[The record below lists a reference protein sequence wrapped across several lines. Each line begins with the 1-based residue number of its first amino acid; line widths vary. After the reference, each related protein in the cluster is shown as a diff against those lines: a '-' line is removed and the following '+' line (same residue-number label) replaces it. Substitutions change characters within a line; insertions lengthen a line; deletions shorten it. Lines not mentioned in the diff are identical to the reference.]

1 MDNIKKTEVVQR
13 YVDILTNSGFKALF
27 ADHHNKEAV
36 ISIINTFLPEHRK
49 VADILYMPTEQQGQ
63 MVDNKEFRYDFICKD
78 QSGVMFIVEMQRYA
92 EDNWFKRC
100 VSYASRVYDRQNR
113 RGEEYD
119 VPPVYLIG
127 LMGVDV
133 GHQEDDLWKD
143 EFVSEYTF
151 REKRTHELLD
161 ETISIIFV
169 EMARFTKEVR
179 ECTSEIDRMIYI
191 LKNMGRLH
199 NQPPALQKE
208 IYSLIF
214 EACEIA
220 MFDEAKRIQYD
231 KDMYDERRHNGEL
244 KAAEKIGLEKGRE
257 EGRIEGREEGREE
270 GKILAAK
277 QMVAA
282 GIDVKVIADAL
293 GIALENLAE

>member
-1 MDNIKKTEVVQR
+1 MENIKKTEVVQR

-27 ADHHNKEAV
+27 ADHNNKEAV
-36 ISIINTFLPEHRK
+36 ISIINTFLPEHRR
-49 VADILYMPTEQQGQ
+49 VADILYMPTEHQGQ
-63 MVDNKEFRYDFICKD
+63 MLDNKEFRYDFMCMD
-78 QSGVMFIVEMQRYA
+78 ENGTMFIVEMQRYA
-92 EDNWFKRC
+92 EENWFKRC

-113 RGEEYD
+113 RGEGYD

-127 LMGVDV
+127 LMGTDV
-133 GHQEDDLWKD
+133 CHQDDELWD
-143 EFVSEYTF
+143 NEFVSEYTF
-151 REKRTHELLD
+151 REKRTHDLLD

-169 EMARFTKEVR
+169 EMARFSKEVK
-179 ECTSEIDRMIYI
+179 ECTSDVDRMIYV

-199 NQPPALQKE
+199 NQPVALQKE
-208 IYSLIF
+208 IYSRIF

-257 EGRIEGREEGREE
+257 EGI
-270 GKILAAK
+270 
-277 QMVAA
+277 AA
-282 GIDVKVIADAL
+282 GMEKGKREIASRLISMGMADDDII
-293 GIALENLAE
+293 IATGLSADELADLKTT